1 MRDMREDK
9 VIGEPSLRLLRA
21 GDGALSHGR
30 PVVLFVHGTTFPTAL
45 ASGYRFGD
53 GSSWMDLT
61 AAAGIDAWALDF
73 AGYGGSDRYPEM
85 AQQHEGASP
94 LGRVPLAVE
103 QIARAIE
110 YVCQSSGAQRVSLV
124 AHSWGT
130 LPAARYAC
138 THPARVERLVL
149 FGPIT
154 RRELLPNLPNSPAFQ
169 EVTLDEQYTRFFEDV
184 PEGHPPVLEDF
195 ERWGREYLATD
206 TESETRD
213 PPAVR
218 IPGGPLADIMTCWAG
233 YFAYDP
239 AAVRAS
245 VLVVRGEWDSLCTG
259 SDAAWLTARLTSA
272 PEVHD
277 VVIDRATHL
286 MHLEAGRHDLY
297 AATTEFLSQ

>member
-1 MRDMREDK
+1 MREDR
-9 VIGEPSLRLLRA
+9 VIGEPSLRLLHA
-21 GDGALSHGR
+21 GDRTPSQGR
-30 PVVLFVHGTTFPTAL
+30 PAVLFVHGTTFPGSL

-53 GSSWMDLT
+53 GSSWMDVT

-85 AQQHEGASP
+85 TQKHEGVSP
-94 LGRVPLAVE
+94 LGRVPVAVE
-103 QIARAIE
+103 QISRAIE
-110 YVCQSSGAQRVSLV
+110 HVCQSSGAERLSIV

-138 THPARVERLVL
+138 THPARIERLVF

-154 RRELLPNLPNSPAFQ
+154 RRELVPDLQASPAFQ
-169 EVTLDEQYTRFFEDV
+169 EVTLDEQYTRFVGNV

-195 ERWGREYLATD
+195 ERWGREYLASD

-218 IPGGPLADIMTCWAG
+218 IPGGPLADIMSCWAG

-239 AAVRAS
+239 AAVRAP
-245 VLVVRGEWDSLCTG
+245 VLVVRGEWDSLCTDA
-259 SDAAWLTARLTSA
+259 DAAWLTARLTSA
-272 PEVHD
+272 SEVRD

-286 MHLEAGRHDLY
+286 MHLEIARHDLY
-297 AATTEFLSQ
+297 AATTEFLNR